1 MTVQLD
7 LIKNVAYFSGLSDAE
22 LESIRVHTF
31 EKSVEKGQIVVYEG
45 EPAEALY
52 FVAGGV
58 LKIFKTSAEGK
69 EQILMLVRPGD
80 SFNDVP
86 VLEGGQNLTSA
97 GAMMPVTLYEIRK
110 TNFYDILK
118 VNSKVALNAIQVL
131 CQRVTHL
138 VSLVEDLSFRQV
150 TGRVAKILLE
160 HAGAGSDQCH
170 SFFYLPP
177 VRLIGMLYGQ
187 AVRRKKVKCLVVE
200 GLVFN
205 LFHPTV
211 DKKRLSMPAMD
222 KAHR

>member
-150 TGRVAKILLE
+150 TGRVAKILFE
-160 HAGAGSDQCH
+160 HARTGGDGKPKLTQQEMAAMAGTAREMVGRSLRVLEDEGTI
-170 SFFYLPP
+170 
-177 VRLIGMLYGQ
+177 RLERHRIIIADEQ
-187 AVRRKKVKCLVVE
+187 ALKE
-200 GLVFN
+200 EAGI
-205 LFHPTV
+205 
-211 DKKRLSMPAMD
+211 A
-222 KAHR
+222 